1 LQLEPTI
8 RHFVPWPVRSDEGK
22 ENLQPAAVVR
32 KISARHHVQSV
43 HGEKPRH
50 VADEGVERIEEARLS
65 RRREAHHQRT
75 ERLFCNSG
83 VSTGVGP
90 KHGQGINAPRES
102 DHNLALR
109 PHGNRAHE
117 RSCAKSRGKFWRQ
130 FWRQFPAQKYP
141 ETFVDQASGKT
152 AKCAKWSDKTWWSQ

>member
-1 LQLEPTI
+1 MLPGDVFGAPGGAKSLSCNSNRRFAILFPG
-8 RHFVPWPVRSDEGK
+8 RSAQTKGK
-22 ENLQPAAVVR
+22 
-32 KISARHHVQSV
+32 KIYSRRRLFEKNQRVTAFKAYIE
-43 HGEKPRH
+43 EKPRR
-50 VADEGVERIEEARLS
+50 VADECVERMEAARLS

-83 VSTGVGP
+83 VSTGVGSEY
-90 KHGQGINAPRES
+90 GQGINAPHES

-130 FWRQFPAQKYP
+130 VWRQFWRQFPAQKYP
-141 ETFVDQASGKT
+141 
-152 AKCAKWSDKTWWSQ
+152 